1 MNFRSIRERRKK
13 RMRIVCVPPQILH
26 SSLAAFWYGAC
37 PAFIMPPVCI
47 GSSLHL
53 PIFLL
58 LISGVFLFSLK
69 WRERMFNEAEFKR
82 EDF

>member
-13 RMRIVCVPPQILH
+13 RMRIVYVPPQILH

-53 PIFLL
+53 PIFYYLL
-58 LISGVFLFSLK
+58 VVCFFSLK
-69 WRERMFNEAEFKR
+69 GRERI
-82 EDF
+82 D